1 MFSCSRLSAKTFKRI
16 GQDIQIYFARIRAST
31 MRRLIAIPASLNE
44 RYCNLSIKLLYDKKQ
59 VLCVAHTRTKE
70 RYLSLSLSHL
80 PVIISVLTHILDTS
94 VL

>member
-16 GQDIQIYFARIRAST
+16 GQDIQIYFSRIRAST

-70 RYLSLSLSHL
+70 RSLSLSLSL
-80 PVIISVLTHILDTS
+80 IYR
-94 VL
+94 